1 MASKK
6 EILGKIRILI
16 TQDFKD
22 PNEAFNFF
30 DKNGDGYLE
39 YGEMKKLVKQAKVNG
54 FLSGMVA
61 DKIIGGLDKDSNK
74 KLNWKEFSK
83 AVKVLLS

>member
-6 EILGKIRILI
+6 AILGKIRILI

-39 YGEMKKLVKQAKVNG
+39 YGEMKKLVKKAKVNG

-61 DKIIGGLDKDSNK
+61 DKIIDGLDKDSNK
-74 KLNWKEFSK
+74 KLSWQEFRK